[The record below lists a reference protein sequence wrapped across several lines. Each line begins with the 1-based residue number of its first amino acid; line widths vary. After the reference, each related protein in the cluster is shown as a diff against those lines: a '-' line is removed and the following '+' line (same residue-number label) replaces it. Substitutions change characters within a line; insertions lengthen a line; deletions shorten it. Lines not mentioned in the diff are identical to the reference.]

1 MTDERRATTRDAMWR
16 VARVLFGSA
25 AYHTQ
30 SQMPLPATIPA
41 SLAAM
46 VHSYNALVPG
56 VAWDDSVVY
65 AMLVQA
71 AANASSCTFRVHV
84 AVPQHG
90 VAEVE
95 VAIHSPLCKC
105 RHTPARAVVSIYW
118 SLPDTT
124 VWEGTRPANKE
135 GLLEL
140 LLDARRI
147 IRCMQHGPCAQCL
160 EKSPPDYSLRLT
172 PEGSCLSCVLVSFF
186 TT

>member
-1 MTDERRATTRDAMWR
+1 MA
-16 VARVLFGSA
+16 
-25 AYHTQ
+25 
-30 SQMPLPATIPA
+30 LPANFSA

-56 VAWDDSVVY
+56 VAWDDSVVD

-71 AANASSCTFRVHV
+71 ATNASCTFRVHV
-84 AVPQHG
+84 AVSQYG

-95 VAIHSPLCKC
+95 IEIHSPLCKC

-124 VWEGTRPANKE
+124 VWEGTRPATKD

-147 IRCMQHGPCAQCL
+147 IKRMQHGPCTACL
-160 EKSPPDYSLRLT
+160 AKTPPDYSLRLT
-172 PEGSCLSCVLVSFF
+172 PEGDCLSCVLASFF
-186 TT
+186 TL